1 MSSVAIQGNA
11 AGAGVFTIA
20 APNSAS
26 SYTLTLPTN
35 TGTII
40 APASAGTS
48 GQVLLSN
55 GSGAAPSFGSA
66 GKTLIQVQV
75 LQTGTAASGTT
86 QIPYDNTIPQITE
99 GTEFMTV
106 TITPTS
112 ASSILEIRYQ
122 AYCSHSG
129 ANYLTGA
136 IFRDSTA
143 NALVAGACYV
153 NGGDGT
159 FLLIGQYRVAAGST
173 SATTF
178 RFRMGQGNAGGT
190 TYFNAVSAI
199 SPSGMFGGVEGS
211 YLAVYEYAP

>member
-1 MSSVAIQGNA
+1 MSSIALTGNA
-11 AGAGVFTIA
+11 AGAGVFTLA
-20 APNSAS
+20 SPNSAS
-26 SYTLTLPTN
+26 SFTATLPTN
-35 TGTII
+35 TGTILTT
-40 APASAGTS
+40 ASTI
-48 GQVLLSN
+48 
-55 GSGAAPSFGSA
+55 PSFTN
-66 GKTLIQVQV
+66 KLLQVQV

-122 AYCSHSG
+122 AYCSHSS

-136 IFRDSTA
+136 IFRNSTA
-143 NALVAGACYV
+143 NALVAGAVYI

-159 FLLIGQYRVAAGST
+159 FLLIGQHRLTAGST

>member
-11 AGAGVFTIA
+11 SGAGVFTIA

-26 SYTLTLPTN
+26 SYTATLPTN
-35 TGTII
+35 TGTILTT
-40 APASAGTS
+40 ASTI
-48 GQVLLSN
+48 
-55 GSGAAPSFGSA
+55 PSFTN
-66 GKTLIQVQV
+66 KLLQVQV

-122 AYCSHSG
+122 AYCSHSSS
-129 ANYLTGA
+129 NYLTGA

-143 NALVAGACYV
+143 NALVAGAAYI

-159 FLLIGQYRVAAGST
+159 FLLIGQYRLTAGST
-173 SATTF
+173 SSTTF

-190 TYFNAVSAI
+190 TYFNAVSAV